1 MKALAN
7 IVFQWPAGA
16 GSFEDGFEVM
26 VAPSTTEH
34 GVRPKGNRWS
44 ACFASLPGY
53 FLRRPGLIL
62 TGRLSSGGSPLPR
75 DGGQCRR

>member
-26 VAPSTTEH
+26 VAPTTTEH
-34 GVRPKGNRWS
+34 GV
-44 ACFASLPGY
+44 
-53 FLRRPGLIL
+53 
-62 TGRLSSGGSPLPR
+62 GREGVAEPAQLERIHGRSDRSSGY
-75 DGGQCRR
+75 

>member
-26 VAPSTTEH
+26 VALATTEH
-34 GVRPKGNRWS
+34 GVMRTKSSTS
-44 ACFASLPGY
+44 ARF
-53 FLRRPGLIL
+53 
-62 TGRLSSGGSPLPR
+62 
-75 DGGQCRR
+75 